1 MRSEANL
8 NVQKS
13 KATGPAII
21 LDSKYLIPS
30 MFRGYIHCRATLWSS
45 AEDRYKAVNRMV
57 NVILALDIKKAQTE
71 SVCASRQ
78 LRE

>member
-30 MFRGYIHCRATLWSS
+30 MFRGYIHCR
-45 AEDRYKAVNRMV
+45 
-57 NVILALDIKKAQTE
+57 
-71 SVCASRQ
+71 
-78 LRE
+78 LRFGPQRKIDTKPLIEW